1 MTSTKPILARLMGSA
16 VAVVLLVGLTACGGP
31 PAWVKKGSGVYNEK
45 DSKSFYGVGAV
56 VGVKNEPLAWDAA
69 ENRARAELTKSFQ
82 TYTAYL
88 MRDYAASTT
97 AGDFSKTAEEQ
108 NIERAIK
115 TFSSATLSGI
125 RPIDRY
131 KDEKTGTYYVL
142 TKLSFKEM
150 QDALEQTKELNA
162 QVRDYVR
169 KNSEKV
175 FDKLEKEEDKQATK
189 K

>member
-1 MTSTKPILARLMGSA
+1 
-16 VAVVLLVGLTACGGP
+16 
-31 PAWVKKGSGVYNEK
+31 
-45 DSKSFYGVGAV
+45 
-56 VGVKNEPLAWDAA
+56 
-69 ENRARAELTKSFQ
+69 
-82 TYTAYL
+82 

-97 AGDFSKTAEEQ
+97 AGDFAKTAEEQ
-108 NIERAIK
+108 NIERAVK

-131 KDEKTGTYYVL
+131 KDDKTNTYYVL
-142 TKLSFKEM
+142 TKMSLKEM

-169 KNSEKV
+169 RNSEKA
-175 FDKLEKEEDKQATK
+175 FERLEKEEDKQAAK